1 VTLGS
6 YHTPALLLLS
16 LILSSY
22 LFSWAG
28 PSILHHMI
36 EKSSSASNLRTR
48 GIFTLKAYRYLVI
61 NIFAHGHNHIR
72 EKNASKEKSEG
83 KRNAMEK
90 INIHPKKKNSG
101 YQCRFVMVT
110 HYLSNMICF
119 FFSWITEMYN
129 ALFRMDGK
137 AGKESVMLIC
147 VSLISP
153 VLTSILHQNLNGFIF
168 RNRVIIEL
176 FNTLGETF
184 RSIVNLFCCPSGTG
198 HDHAAI
204 ILTKHDVFGL

>member
-1 VTLGS
+1 MENLVVTLGS
-6 YHTPALLLLS
+6 YHTSALLLLS

-119 FFSWITEMYN
+119 FFFVDYRNVQCSFSNGREGREGVGYADMR
-129 ALFRMDGK
+129 F
-137 AGKESVMLIC
+137 
-147 VSLISP
+147 P
-153 VLTSILHQNLNGFIF
+153 HLTSLDLDLASKSQWLHLQEQGY
-168 RNRVIIEL
+168 
-176 FNTLGETF
+176 
-184 RSIVNLFCCPSGTG
+184 
-198 HDHAAI
+198 H
-204 ILTKHDVFGL
+204 